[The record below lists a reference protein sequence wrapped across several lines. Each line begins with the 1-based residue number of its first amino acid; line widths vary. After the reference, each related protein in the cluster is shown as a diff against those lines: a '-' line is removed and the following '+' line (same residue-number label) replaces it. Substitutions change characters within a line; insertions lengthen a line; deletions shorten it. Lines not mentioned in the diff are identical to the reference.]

1 MKGKNILI
9 GLLVIGGAYWLWN
22 KYGKKQLVPNTNPTD
37 DVSKPEREIA
47 SKPQTSSPNVQKP
60 SMSSTEATNT
70 CAKGAKCVNPAKLQN
85 FMDFDGELELN
96 KND

>member
-1 MKGKNILI
+1 MNTRNII
-9 GLLVIGGAYWLWN
+9 ISVLVLGGAYWYYN
-22 KYGKKQLVPNTNPTD
+22 KYMKKPNVPNSNPTD

-47 SKPQTSSPNVQKP
+47 PKPQTSSPNTQKP
-60 SMSSTEATNT
+60 IGQIIGKPASPNNTSVKSS
-70 CAKGAKCVNPAKLQN
+70 